1 MEIKISGTPKEIAE
15 LALELQ
21 GRQKKNAHDSLIQ
34 KHEEVDFSAAYKAII
49 ATAKTIHNSSKQQD
63 RQSTTQQDFIL
74 TVSNGTYKSEQ
85 LLIDRVKELLIK
97 YNESSKEIFS
107 ELLQERGFIFERD
120 CDFFYKY
127 NAEKFIDTI
136 SKSLIRE
143 IWNI

>member
-1 MEIKISGTPKEIAE
+1 MEIKINGTPKEIAD

-21 GRQKKNAHDSLIQ
+21 N
-34 KHEEVDFSAAYKAII
+34 
-49 ATAKTIHNSSKQQD
+49 

-74 TVSNGTYKSEQ
+74 TVDDGTLKSEKI
-85 LLIDRVKELLIK
+85 LIDRIKELLLK
-97 YNESSKEIFS
+97 YCELSTEKFS
-107 ELLQERGFIFERD
+107 EFLQERDFIIERD

-127 NAEKFIDTI
+127 NAEKLIDII